1 LVSAPE
7 LIHVEPS
14 LEPATL
20 EVLWQQDVG
29 ATVVVRGHDGSLSAG
44 GLDIGIPAVSDLAE
58 LGHGA
63 TARRVGLSELIGL
76 ASEPPAEIE
85 LGGTARATFAII
97 QLASR
102 SVTEGLLHP
111 QLQHGGRT
119 WLAYWGATIDD
130 SVQQALDAVAAALP
144 AICADAFDGDAEA
157 LVHDLYACAV
167 DQIARDRLGTAGIR
181 LGNRSMRTRPSAPE
195 VFLEGLTSSDPE
207 LPLHAGLGALERRL
221 TDWVDR
227 GLERRSSAPWLLSLR
242 LDERTEPSDDGS
254 TPLVLE
260 LWLQAADDPTLSLPT
275 SLLYD
280 GGDAVFGF
288 LRSADPRIAVHRQL
302 GLIEPVLQAG
312 SLAFDPVTPT
322 AIELSDDD
330 VRFVLRT
337 AIPRLEEI
345 GVPVLLPRNWVT
357 SASKLRV
364 NLVATSVANR
374 SSGLLG
380 TEALA
385 RFDWK
390 LAIGDT
396 TLTEEELIEL
406 AAAKEPLIRI
416 QGRWHALRRSEVERA
431 LKFLD
436 RRGEGSVVDLVRAV
450 SGIEVE
456 DAGLELGEVTLD
468 DGLGAILSGGDERH
482 FEPLATPSAMTLPL
496 FPFQAR
502 GHGWLRL
509 LGDLGIGA
517 ILADDMG
524 LGKTVQAI
532 AMLSSER
539 EQFGAEAFGPT
550 LVVCPMSVTRQWAR
564 EIERFAPTLR
574 VHLHHGGERLT
585 GDELLQVSRESDV
598 MITSYDIATRDID
611 ALAKIAW
618 DRLILDEAQD
628 VKNPATKRAR
638 ALRRINARRML
649 AMTGTP
655 IENRLDELW
664 AIMDIVNP
672 GLLGS
677 RERFQRTL
685 ARPIEAHGDSRALE
699 RLRAMV
705 QPFIL
710 RRPKDS
716 PEVELEL
723 PEITVTKEYCSLTV
737 EQASLYQATVDRWM
751 PRIEEHERS
760 FGRRGAVLAML
771 SQLKQVCNHPEMLL
785 ATGRPLQG
793 RSGKLERL
801 VELLEAMPADDKAL
815 VFTQYPGFDRLVPHL
830 HERLGREIG
839 FFHGGL
845 PARARDELVESFSRP
860 GGPSVL
866 VISIR
871 AGGRGLNLPA
881 ANHVFH
887 FDRWWNPA
895 VEQQATDRAYRF
907 GQHKDVFVHSLI
919 CTATLEE
926 RIDELLDSK
935 RELAEKVVAGR
946 ADDWLGELDL
956 DAIRAA
962 VALSP
967 SAVEEAA

>member
-1 LVSAPE
+1 MSVAE
-7 LIHVEPS
+7 S
-14 LEPATL
+14 LTLDAVPARATL
-20 EVLWQQDVG
+20 EVLWQQDVS
-29 ATVVVRGHDGSLSAG
+29 ATVLTRDGNGALSAG
-44 GLDIGIPAVSDLAE
+44 DLSVGIPAVSDLAE

-63 TARRVGLSELIGL
+63 SARRVGLEEL
-76 ASEPPAEIE
+76 
-85 LGGTARATFAII
+85 I
-97 QLASR
+97 QLASSPPAGLELGGSARTTFALIELAAR
-102 SVTEGLLHP
+102 SVAEGLLHP

-119 WLAYWGATIDD
+119 WLAYWGATIDE
-130 SVQQALDAVAAALP
+130 SVQAALDAIAAALP
-144 AICADAFDGDAEA
+144 AVCADAFDGDPAA
-157 LVHDLYACAV
+157 LAHDLYACAV
-167 DQIARDRLGTAGIR
+167 DQIARDRLAAAGVR
-181 LGNRSMRTRPSAPE
+181 LGNRLMRTRPSAPE
-195 VFLEGLTSSDPE
+195 VFLDGLTSADPE

-221 TDWVDR
+221 TDWVDQ
-227 GLERRSSAPWLLSLR
+227 GLERRSSAPWLLSLH
-242 LDERTEPSDDGS
+242 LDEQEVDDTHAS
-254 TPLVLE
+254 SALILE
-260 LWLQAADDPTLSLPT
+260 LWLQAADDPTLALPV
-275 SLLYD
+275 SLLQD
-280 GGDAVFGF
+280 GGEAIFGF
-288 LRSADPRIAVHRQL
+288 LRAADPRIALQRQL
-302 GLIEPVLQAG
+302 GLIEPVLAAG
-312 SLAFDPVTPT
+312 GIAFDPVTPT
-322 AIELSDDD
+322 SIELSDDD

-345 GVPVLLPRNWVT
+345 GVPILLPRNWVT
-357 SASKLRV
+357 SQSKLRV
-364 NLVATSVANR
+364 NLTATSVPNR

-385 RFDWK
+385 QFDWK

-396 TLTEEELIEL
+396 TLTEEELVEL
-406 AAAKEPLIRI
+406 AAAKEPLIRV
-416 QGRWHALRRSEVERA
+416 QGRWHALKRSEVERA
-431 LKFLD
+431 LTFLD
-436 RRGEGSVVDLVRAV
+436 RRREGSVVDLVRAV
-450 SGIEVE
+450 SGIDVE
-456 DAGLELGEVTLD
+456 DAGLELGEVTID
-468 DGLGAILSGGDERH
+468 DRLGALLSGDDERT
-482 FEPLATPSAMTLPL
+482 FEALDTPSSMTLPL

-532 AMLSSER
+532 AMLASER
-539 EQFGAEAFGPT
+539 EQFGNDAFGPT

-574 VHLHHGGERLT
+574 VHLHHGGERLS
-585 GDELLQVSRESDV
+585 GDELARVALASDV
-598 MITSYDIATRDID
+598 VITSYDIATRDVD
-611 ALAKIAW
+611 ALAGVAW

-638 ALRRINARRML
+638 AIRRLNARRTL

-677 RERFQRTL
+677 RERFQRTF
-685 ARPIEAHGDSRALE
+685 ARPIEARRDARALE

-710 RRPKDS
+710 RRSKDS

-723 PEITVTKEYCSLTV
+723 PEITVTKEYCRLTL
-737 EQASLYQATVDRWM
+737 EQASLYRATVDRWM

-771 SQLKQVCNHPEMLL
+771 SQLKQVCNHPEMVL
-785 ATGRPLQG
+785 ATGRPLAG

-830 HERLGREIG
+830 GRRLGREIG

-845 PARARDELVESFSRP
+845 QARQRDELVAAFSDP
-860 GGPSVL
+860 AGPSVL

-935 RELAEKVVAGR
+935 RDLAEQVVAGR

-967 SAVEEAA
+967 AAIEEAA

>member
-1 LVSAPE
+1 MSAPE

-14 LEPATL
+14 VEPATL
-20 EVLWQQDVG
+20 EILWQQDVG

-44 GLDIGIPAVSDLAE
+44 GLDVGIPAVSDLAE
-58 LGHGA
+58 LGHGT
-63 TARRVGLSELIGL
+63 TARRVGLSELIEL
-76 ASEPPAEIE
+76 ASDPPARIE
-85 LGGTARATFAII
+85 LGGTARATFAVI

-119 WLAYWGATIDD
+119 WLAYWGATIDE
-130 SVQQALDAVAAALP
+130 SVQQTLDDVAAALP
-144 AICADAFDGDAEA
+144 AVCAEAFDGDADA

-167 DQIARDRLGTAGIR
+167 DQIARDRLGAAGIR
-181 LGNRSMRTRPSAPE
+181 LGNRLMRTRPSAPE
-195 VFLEGLTSSDPE
+195 VFLEGLTSDDPE

-242 LDERTEPSDDGS
+242 LDEQTAAADDGS
-254 TPLVLE
+254 APLVLE

-302 GLIEPVLQAG
+302 GLIEPVLAAG
-312 SLAFDPVTPT
+312 GLAFDTVAPT

-364 NLVATSVANR
+364 NLTATSVANR

-380 TEALA
+380 TDALA
-385 RFDWK
+385 QFDWK

-396 TLTEEELIEL
+396 TLTEEELVEL

-436 RRGEGSVVDLVRAV
+436 RRREGSVVDLVRAV

-468 DGLGAILSGGDERH
+468 DGLGALLAGGDERS
-482 FEPLATPSAMTLPL
+482 FEPLATPSTMTLPL

-532 AMLSSER
+532 AMLTSER
-539 EQFGAEAFGPT
+539 EQFGDEAFGPT

-585 GDELLQVSRESDV
+585 GDELLQVARASDV
-598 MITSYDIATRDID
+598 VITSYDIATRDID
-611 ALAKIAW
+611 VLATVAW

-655 IENRLDELW
+655 DREPSRRAVGDHGHRQPGPARL
-664 AIMDIVNP
+664 P
-672 GLLGS
+672 
-677 RERFQRTL
+677 
-685 ARPIEAHGDSRALE
+685 RALPAHV
-699 RLRAMV
+699 RTADRGARRQPCARAPAGDGATV
-705 QPFIL
+705 HPAPAEGQPRGRARAPRDHRHEGVL
-710 RRPKDS
+710 PAHARAGEPLPGHRRPLD
-716 PEVELEL
+716 
-723 PEITVTKEYCSLTV
+723 
-737 EQASLYQATVDRWM
+737 AAD
-751 PRIEEHERS
+751 
-760 FGRRGAVLAML
+760 RGART
-771 SQLKQVCNHPEMLL
+771 QLRSPWRGARHAQPAE
-785 ATGRPLQG
+785 AGLQ
-793 RSGKLERL
+793 
-801 VELLEAMPADDKAL
+801 
-815 VFTQYPGFDRLVPHL
+815 
-830 HERLGREIG
+830 
-839 FFHGGL
+839 
-845 PARARDELVESFSRP
+845 
-860 GGPSVL
+860 
-866 VISIR
+866 
-871 AGGRGLNLPA
+871 
-881 ANHVFH
+881 
-887 FDRWWNPA
+887 
-895 VEQQATDRAYRF
+895 
-907 GQHKDVFVHSLI
+907 
-919 CTATLEE
+919 
-926 RIDELLDSK
+926 
-935 RELAEKVVAGR
+935 
-946 ADDWLGELDL
+946 
-956 DAIRAA
+956 
-962 VALSP
+962 SP
-967 SAVEEAA
+967 

>member
-1 LVSAPE
+1 MPAAAPTPPD
-7 LIHVEPS
+7 LAS
-14 LEPATL
+14 DRATL
-20 EVLWQQDVG
+20 EILWQQDLS
-29 ATVVVRGHDGSLSAG
+29 ATVLAREPDGSLSAG
-44 GLDIGIPAVSDLAE
+44 GLHIGIPEVSDPAR
-58 LGHGA
+58 LGHG
-63 TARRVGLSELIGL
+63 TTGRRVGLTGLIRL
-76 ASEPPAEIE
+76 AGDPPPDLA
-85 LGGTARATFAII
+85 LGGSARATFAVIE
-97 QLASR
+97 LARR

-111 QLQHGGRT
+111 QLQQSGRT
-119 WLAYWGATIDD
+119 WLAYWGATIDE
-130 SVQQALDAVAAALP
+130 SVQECLDAITASLP
-144 AICADAFDGDAEA
+144 PVCADGFDGDGNA
-157 LVHDLYACAV
+157 LVHDLFACAV
-167 DQIARDRLGTAGIR
+167 DQIARDSLGAAGIR
-181 LGNRSMRTRPSAPE
+181 LGNRLLRNRPSAPE
-195 VFLEGLTSSDPE
+195 LFLDGLTSAEPE
-207 LPLHAGLGALERRL
+207 LPSHAGLGALERRISE
-221 TDWVDR
+221 WVDR
-227 GLERRSSAPWLLSLR
+227 GLERRSAAPWLLSLR
-242 LDERTEPSDDGS
+242 LDEDPEGS
-254 TPLVLE
+254 SGGSGIVLE
-260 LWLQAADDPTLSLPT
+260 LWLQAADDPSLALPT
-275 SLLYD
+275 SLLHGD
-280 GGDAVFGF
+280 GDAVFSF
-288 LRSADPRIAVHRQL
+288 LRSADPRLAVHRQL
-302 GLIEPVLQAG
+302 GLIEPVLAEG
-312 SLAFDPVTPT
+312 GLAFDPLRPSR
-322 AIELSDDD
+322 IELGDDD

-337 AIPRLEEI
+337 AIPRLEGL
-345 GVPVLLPRNWVT
+345 GVPVLLPRNWVSST
-357 SASKLRV
+357 SRLRV
-364 NLVATSVANR
+364 NLTATSNVR
-374 SSGLLG
+374 RQSSGLF
-380 TEALA
+380 TTDALA

-390 LAIGDT
+390 LAIGDV
-396 TLTEEELIEL
+396 TLTEEELAEL
-406 AAAKEPLIRI
+406 AAAKEPLIRVR
-416 QGRWHALRRSEVERA
+416 GRWHALRRSEVEKA
-431 LKFLD
+431 LLFLE
-436 RRGEGSVVDLVRAV
+436 RRREGSVVDLVRAV
-450 SGIEVE
+450 SGVE
-456 DAGLELGEVTLD
+456 LADAGLEPGEVELD
-468 DGLGAILSGGDERH
+468 EALASLLTGGDDRRYK
-482 FEPLATPSAMTLPL
+482 PLGTPTRMLQPL
-496 FPFQAR
+496 FPFQER

-532 AMLSSER
+532 AMLASER

-564 EIERFAPTLR
+564 EVERFAPSLR
-574 VHLHHGGERLT
+574 VHVHHGGERLT
-585 GDELLQVSRESDV
+585 GDELAAVAKASDIV
-598 MITSYDIATRDID
+598 ITSYDIATRDVD
-611 ALAKIAW
+611 SLAAVSW
-618 DRLILDEAQD
+618 DRLLLDEAQD

-638 ALRRINARRML
+638 ALRRLDARRVL

-677 RERFQRTL
+677 RERFQRTF
-685 ARPIEAHGDSRALE
+685 ARPIEAHGDSGALE

-723 PEITVTKEYCSLTV
+723 PEITVTKEYCRLTL
-737 EQASLYQATVDRWM
+737 EQASLYRATVDRWM

-785 ATGRPLQG
+785 ATGRPLGG

-801 VELLEAMPADDKAL
+801 VELLEAMPPDDKAL

-845 PARARDELVESFSRP
+845 AARARDELVASFSRAD
-860 GGPSVL
+860 GPSVL

-907 GQHKDVFVHSLI
+907 GQHKDVFVHSMI

-962 VALSP
+962 VALSDE
-967 SAVEEAA
+967 AVEAA

>member
-1 LVSAPE
+1 MSAPE
-7 LIHVEPS
+7 PIEFDLAPERTTFEI
-14 LEPATL
+14 
-20 EVLWQQDVG
+20 LWQQDVS
-29 ATVVVRGHDGSLSAG
+29 ATVLARSPDGSLSAD
-44 GLDIGIPAVSDLAE
+44 GLQIGIPAVSDLAE
-58 LGHGA
+58 LGHGTA
-63 TARRVGLSELIGL
+63 ARRVGLVELIRL
-76 ASEPPAEIE
+76 AAEPPPDLEP
-85 LGGTARATFAII
+85 GGSARATFAILE
-97 QLASR
+97 LAAR

-111 QLQHGGRT
+111 QLQHGGRR
-119 WLAYWGATIDD
+119 WLAYWGATIDE
-130 SVQQALDAVAAALP
+130 SVQEALDAIAIALP
-144 AICADAFDGDAEA
+144 AVCADAFDGDRDA

-167 DQIARDRLGTAGIR
+167 DQIARARLGKAGVR
-181 LGNRSMRTRPSAPE
+181 LGNRLARSRPSAPE
-195 VFLEGLTSSDPE
+195 LFLDGLTSAEPD
-207 LPLHAGLGALERRL
+207 LPPHAGLGALERRL
-221 TDWVDR
+221 TDWVDH
-227 GLERRSSAPWLLSLR
+227 GLERRSTAPWLLSLH
-242 LDERTEPSDDGS
+242 LDEHTDPEPGGS
-254 TPLVLE
+254 STVVLE
-260 LWLQAADDPTLSLPT
+260 LWLQAADDPTLALPT
-275 SLLYD
+275 SLLHD

-302 GLIEPVLQAG
+302 GLIEPVLAEG
-312 SLAFDPVTPT
+312 GLAFDLAEPT
-322 AIELSDDD
+322 TIELDDD
-330 VRFVLRT
+330 GVRFVLRE
-337 AIPRLEEI
+337 AIPRLEEL
-345 GVPVLLPRNWVT
+345 GVPVLLPRNWV
-357 SASKLRV
+357 SSSSRLRV
-364 NLVATSVANR
+364 NLTATSTAGR
-374 SSGLLG
+374 SSGLLN
-380 TEALA
+380 TDALA

-396 TLTEEELIEL
+396 TLTEEELADL
-406 AAAKEPLIRI
+406 AAAKEPLIRVR
-416 QGRWHALRRSEVERA
+416 GRWHALRRSEVERA
-431 LKFLD
+431 LLFLE
-436 RRGEGSVVDLVRAV
+436 RRREGSVVDLVRAI
-450 SGIEVE
+450 SGVELE
-456 DAGLELGEVTLD
+456 DAGLEMGDVTLD
-468 DGLGAILSGGDERH
+468 DTLGELLAGGDDRRYH
-482 FEPLATPSAMTLPL
+482 ALGTPGTMAHPL
-496 FPFQAR
+496 FPFQER

-532 AMLSSER
+532 AMLTSER

-550 LVVCPMSVTRQWAR
+550 LVVCPMSVARQWAR
-564 EIERFAPTLR
+564 EIERFAPLLR
-574 VHLHHGGERLT
+574 VHVHHGGERLS
-585 GDELLQVSRESDV
+585 GEELASVARSSDV
-598 MITSYDIATRDID
+598 VITSYDIATRDVD
-611 ALAKIAW
+611 ALAAVAW
-618 DRLILDEAQD
+618 DRLVLDEAQD

-638 ALRRINARRML
+638 ALRRLQARRTV

-677 RERFQRTL
+677 RERFQRTF
-685 ARPIEAHGDSRALE
+685 ARPIEAHGDTRALE

-710 RRPKDS
+710 RRTKDG

-723 PEITVTKEYCSLTV
+723 PKITVTKDYCRLTL
-737 EQASLYQATVDRWM
+737 EQASLYRATVDSWM
-751 PRIEEHERS
+751 PRIEEHKKS

-785 ATGRPLQG
+785 ATGRPLDG

-801 VELLEAMPADDKAL
+801 VELLEVMPRDDKAL
-815 VFTQYPGFDRLVPHL
+815 IFTQYPGFDRLVPHL
-830 HERLGREIG
+830 HERLGRDIG

-845 PARARDELVESFSRP
+845 PARQRDELVASFATP
-860 GGPSVL
+860 DGPSVL

-907 GQHKDVFVHSLI
+907 GQRKDVFVHSLI

-926 RIDELLDSK
+926 RIDALLDSK
-935 RELAEKVVAGR
+935 RELAEKVIAGG

-962 VALSP
+962 VSLSAT
-967 SAVEEAA
+967 AVEEAA

>member
-1 LVSAPE
+1 MSAPE

-14 LEPATL
+14 LEPTTL
-20 EVLWQQDVG
+20 EILWQQDVG
-29 ATVVVRGHDGSLSAG
+29 ATVVVRGRDGSLSAG
-44 GLDIGIPAVSDLAE
+44 GLVVGIPAVSDLAE
-58 LGHGA
+58 LGQGA
-63 TARRVGLSELIGL
+63 TARRVGLSELIQL
-76 ASEPPAEIE
+76 ASEPPPEIE
-85 LGGTARATFAII
+85 LGGTARATFAVI

-111 QLQHGGRT
+111 QLQRGGRT
-119 WLAYWGATIDD
+119 WLAYWGATIDE

-144 AICADAFDGDAEA
+144 AICADAFDGDADA

-167 DQIARDRLGTAGIR
+167 DQIARDRLGAAGIR
-181 LGNRSMRTRPSAPE
+181 LGNRLMRSRPSAPE
-195 VFLEGLTSSDPE
+195 VLLDGLTSDDPE

-242 LDERTEPSDDGS
+242 LDERTEPSEDGS
-254 TPLVLE
+254 APLVLE

-302 GLIEPVLQAG
+302 GLIEPVLAAG
-312 SLAFDPVTPT
+312 GLAFDSVTPT

-345 GVPVLLPRNWVT
+345 GVPVLLPRTGSRPRASYGSTWPQRAWPT
-357 SASKLRV
+357 ARADFSA
-364 NLVATSVANR
+364 
-374 SSGLLG
+374 

-396 TLTEEELIEL
+396 TLTEEELVEL

-436 RRGEGSVVDLVRAV
+436 RRREGSVVDLVRAV

-468 DGLGAILSGGDERH
+468 DGLGALLAGGDERS
-482 FEPLATPSAMTLPL
+482 FEPLATPSTMTLPL

-532 AMLSSER
+532 AMLTSER
-539 EQFGAEAFGPT
+539 EQFGDEAFGPT

-585 GDELLQVSRESDV
+585 GDELLQVARASDV
-598 MITSYDIATRDID
+598 VITSYDIATRDID
-611 ALAKIAW
+611 VLATVAW

-638 ALRRINARRML
+638 ALRRIDARRML

-677 RERFQRTL
+677 RERFQRTF
-685 ARPIEAHGDSRALE
+685 ARPIEAHSDSRALE

-723 PEITVTKEYCSLTV
+723 PEITVTKEYCRLTL
-737 EQASLYQATVDRWM
+737 EQASLYRATVDRWM

-771 SQLKQVCNHPEMLL
+771 SQLKQVCNHPEMVL
-785 ATGRPLQG
+785 ADRPAARGPLREARAAGRAARGNARRRQG
-793 RSGKLERL
+793 PRL
-801 VELLEAMPADDKAL
+801 HAVPGVRPARA
-815 VFTQYPGFDRLVPHL
+815 PPARA
-830 HERLGREIG
+830 
-839 FFHGGL
+839 
-845 PARARDELVESFSRP
+845 ARARDRVLPRWAAGPGTRRARRVVLPPRRPLGARDLDPRGRPWAQPPGGEPRVPLRSLVEPRSRA
-860 GGPSVL
+860 
-866 VISIR
+866 
-871 AGGRGLNLPA
+871 AGDRPRVSLRPAQGRLRFEPHLHRDARG
-881 ANHVFH
+881 
-887 FDRWWNPA
+887 
-895 VEQQATDRAYRF
+895 AYR
-907 GQHKDVFVHSLI
+907 
-919 CTATLEE
+919 
-926 RIDELLDSK
+926 
-935 RELAEKVVAGR
+935 
-946 ADDWLGELDL
+946 
-956 DAIRAA
+956 RAA
-962 VALSP
+962 RL
-967 SAVEEAA
+967 EA

>member
-1 LVSAPE
+1 MSAPE
-7 LIHVEPS
+7 LIHPEPS
-14 LEPATL
+14 LERATL
-20 EVLWQQDVG
+20 EILWQQDVG
-29 ATVVVRGHDGSLSAG
+29 ATVLVRSHDGSLSAG
-44 GLDIGIPAVSDLAE
+44 GLDVGIPAVSDLAE
-58 LGHGA
+58 LGQGT
-63 TARRVGLSELIGL
+63 TARRVGLTELIGL
-76 ASEPPAEIE
+76 AGEPPADVE
-85 LGGTARATFAII
+85 LGGTARATFAVLE
-97 QLASR
+97 LASR

-119 WLAYWGATIDD
+119 WLAYWGATIDE
-130 SVQQALDAVAAALP
+130 SVQQILDAIAAALP
-144 AICADAFDGDAEA
+144 AVCSDPFDGDSDA

-167 DQIARDRLGTAGIR
+167 DQIARDRLGVAGVH

-195 VFLEGLTSSDPE
+195 VFLDGLTSSDPE

-242 LDERTEPSDDGS
+242 LDERVDPADNGS
-254 TPLVLE
+254 TPLILE

-275 SLLYD
+275 SLLHD

-302 GLIEPVLQAG
+302 GLIEPVLAAG
-312 SLAFDPVTPT
+312 GLAFDPIAPSS
-322 AIELSDDD
+322 IELNDDD

-364 NLVATSVANR
+364 NLTATSVANR

-380 TEALA
+380 TDSLA

-396 TLTEEELIEL
+396 TLTEKELVEL

-436 RRGEGSVVDLVRAV
+436 RRREGSVVDLVRAV

-468 DGLGAILSGGDERH
+468 DGLDALLAGGDDRS
-482 FEPLATPSAMTLPL
+482 FEPLGTPSAMTLPL

-532 AMLSSER
+532 AMLASER
-539 EQFGAEAFGPT
+539 EQFGVASFGPT

-564 EIERFAPTLR
+564 EIERFAPSLR

-585 GDELLQVSRESDV
+585 GDELLDVARASDV
-598 MITSYDIATRDID
+598 VITSYDIATRDID
-611 ALAKIAW
+611 SLATIAW
-618 DRLILDEAQD
+618 DRIILDEAQD

-638 ALRRINARRML
+638 ALRRLNARRML

-677 RERFQRTL
+677 RERFQRTF
-685 ARPIEAHGDSRALE
+685 ARPIETHSDSHALE

-723 PEITVTKEYCSLTV
+723 PEITVTKEYCRLTL
-737 EQASLYQATVDRWM
+737 EQASLYRATVDRWM
-751 PRIEEHERS
+751 PRIEEHARS

-785 ATGRPLQG
+785 ATGRPLEG

-801 VELLEAMPADDKAL
+801 IELLEAMPADDKAL

-845 PARARDELVESFSRP
+845 PARARDELVASFSEP

-946 ADDWLGELDL
+946 ADDWLGELNL

-967 SAVEEAA
+967 SAIEEAA

>member
-1 LVSAPE
+1 MSVAE
-7 LIHVEPS
+7 S
-14 LEPATL
+14 LTLDAVPARATL
-20 EVLWQQDVG
+20 EVLWQQDVS
-29 ATVVVRGHDGSLSAG
+29 ATVLARGSDGSLSAG
-44 GLDIGIPAVSDLAE
+44 DLTVGIPAVSDLAE

-63 TARRVGLSELIGL
+63 SARRVGLEELIAL
-76 ASEPPAEIE
+76 AASPPDELE
-85 LGGTARATFAII
+85 LGGSARATFALIE
-97 QLASR
+97 LAAR
-102 SVTEGLLHP
+102 SVGEGLLHP

-119 WLAYWGATIDD
+119 WLAYWGATIDE
-130 SVQQALDAVAAALP
+130 SVQAALDAIATALP
-144 AICADAFDGDAEA
+144 AVCADAFDGDAAA

-167 DQIARDRLGTAGIR
+167 DQIARDRLAAAGVR
-181 LGNRSMRTRPSAPE
+181 LGNRLMRTRPSAPE
-195 VFLEGLTSSDPE
+195 VFLDGLTSTDPE
-207 LPLHAGLGALERRL
+207 LPPHAGLGALERRL
-221 TDWVDR
+221 TDWVDE
-227 GLERRSSAPWLLSLR
+227 GLERRSTAPWLLSLH
-242 LDERTEPSDDGS
+242 LDEQEDSGGDGAS
-254 TPLVLE
+254 ALVLE
-260 LWLQAADDPTLSLPT
+260 LWLQAADDPTLALPV
-275 SLLYD
+275 SLLDD
-280 GGDAVFGF
+280 GGDAIFGF
-288 LRSADPRIAVHRQL
+288 LRSADPRIALQRQL
-302 GLIEPVLQAG
+302 GLIEPVLAAG
-312 SLAFDPVTPT
+312 GIAFDAAAPTPI
-322 AIELSDDD
+322 ALSDDE

-345 GVPVLLPRNWVT
+345 GVPILLPRNWVT
-357 SASKLRV
+357 SQSKLRV
-364 NLVATSVANR
+364 NLTATSVANL

-380 TEALA
+380 TDALA
-385 RFDWK
+385 QFDWK

-396 TLTEEELIEL
+396 TLTEEELVEL
-406 AAAKEPLIRI
+406 AAAKEPLIRV

-431 LKFLD
+431 LAFLD
-436 RRGEGSVVDLVRAV
+436 RRREGSVVDLVRAV
-450 SGIEVE
+450 SGIDVE
-456 DAGLELGEVTLD
+456 DAGLELGEVTVD
-468 DGLGAILSGGDERH
+468 DRLGALLAGDDERA
-482 FEPLATPSAMTLPL
+482 FEPLDTPAAMTLPL

-532 AMLSSER
+532 AMLTSER
-539 EQFGAEAFGPT
+539 AQFGDDVFGPT

-574 VHLHHGGERLT
+574 VHLHHGGERLS
-585 GDELLQVSRESDV
+585 GDDLARVALASDV
-598 MITSYDIATRDID
+598 VITSYDIATRDVD
-611 ALAKIAW
+611 ALAGVAW

-638 ALRRINARRML
+638 AIRRLNARRKL

-677 RERFQRTL
+677 RERFQRTF
-685 ARPIEAHGDSRALE
+685 ARPIEARRDARALE

-723 PEITVTKEYCSLTV
+723 PEITVTKEYCRLTL
-737 EQASLYQATVDRWM
+737 EQASLYRATVDRWM

-771 SQLKQVCNHPEMLL
+771 SQLKQVCNHPEMVL
-785 ATGRPLQG
+785 ATGRPLAG

-801 VELLEAMPADDKAL
+801 VELLEAMPTDDKAL

-830 HERLGREIG
+830 ARRLGRDVG

-845 PARARDELVESFSRP
+845 QARQRDELVASFSDP
-860 GGPSVL
+860 AGPSIL

-935 RELAEKVVAGR
+935 RELAEQVVAGR

-967 SAVEEAA
+967 AAIEEAA

>member
-1 LVSAPE
+1 M
-7 LIHVEPS
+7 
-14 LEPATL
+14 
-20 EVLWQQDVG
+20 Q
-29 ATVVVRGHDGSLSAG
+29 
-44 GLDIGIPAVSDLAE
+44 
-58 LGHGA
+58 
-63 TARRVGLSELIGL
+63 
-76 ASEPPAEIE
+76 
-85 LGGTARATFAII
+85 
-97 QLASR
+97 
-102 SVTEGLLHP
+102 
-111 QLQHGGRT
+111 
-119 WLAYWGATIDD
+119 
-130 SVQQALDAVAAALP
+130 
-144 AICADAFDGDAEA
+144 
-157 LVHDLYACAV
+157 
-167 DQIARDRLGTAGIR
+167 
-181 LGNRSMRTRPSAPE
+181 
-195 VFLEGLTSSDPE
+195 
-207 LPLHAGLGALERRL
+207 
-221 TDWVDR
+221 
-227 GLERRSSAPWLLSLR
+227 
-242 LDERTEPSDDGS
+242 
-254 TPLVLE
+254 
-260 LWLQAADDPTLSLPT
+260 
-275 SLLYD
+275 
-280 GGDAVFGF
+280 
-288 LRSADPRIAVHRQL
+288 RQL
-302 GLIEPVLQAG
+302 GLIEPRASG
-312 SLAFDPVTPT
+312 GGIAFDAAAPTP
-322 AIELSDDD
+322 IELSDDD

-345 GVPVLLPRNWVT
+345 GVPVLLPRNWIT
-357 SASKLRV
+357 SQSKLRV
-364 NLVATSVANR
+364 NLTATSVANR
-374 SSGLLG
+374 PSGLLG
-380 TEALA
+380 TDTLA

-406 AAAKEPLIRI
+406 AAAKEPLIRV

-431 LKFLD
+431 LSFLE
-436 RRGEGSVVDLVRAV
+436 RRREGSVVDLVRAV
-450 SGIEVE
+450 SGIDVE
-456 DAGLELGEVTLD
+456 DAGLELGEVAVD
-468 DGLGAILSGGDERH
+468 DRLGALLAGDDERT
-482 FEPLATPSAMTLPL
+482 FEPLDTPAAMTLPL

-509 LGDLGIGA
+509 LADLGIGA

-532 AMLSSER
+532 AMLTSER
-539 EQFGAEAFGPT
+539 AEFGDDAFGPT

-564 EIERFAPTLR
+564 EIERFVPTLR
-574 VHLHHGGERLT
+574 VHLHHGGERLS
-585 GDELLQVSRESDV
+585 GDDLARVALASDV
-598 MITSYDIATRDID
+598 VITSYDIATRDVD
-611 ALAKIAW
+611 VLAGVAW

-638 ALRRINARRML
+638 AIRRLDARRKL

-677 RERFQRTL
+677 RERFQRTF
-685 ARPIEAHGDSRALE
+685 ARPIEARRDARALE

-723 PEITVTKEYCSLTV
+723 PSITVTKEYCRLTL
-737 EQASLYQATVDRWM
+737 EQASLYRATVDRWM

-771 SQLKQVCNHPEMLL
+771 SQLKQVCNHPEMVLS
-785 ATGRPLQG
+785 TGRPLAG

-830 HERLGREIG
+830 AQRLDRRVG

-845 PARARDELVESFSRP
+845 QARQRDELVASFSDP
-860 GGPSVL
+860 AGPSVL

-935 RELAEKVVAGR
+935 RELAEQVVAGR

-967 SAVEEAA
+967 AAIEEAA

>member
-1 LVSAPE
+1 VFEPETIEFGLAPGRTTFE
-7 LIHVEPS
+7 I
-14 LEPATL
+14 
-20 EVLWQQDVG
+20 LWQQDVS
-29 ATVVVRGHDGSLSAG
+29 ATVLARSPDGFLAAD
-44 GLDIGIPAVSDLAE
+44 GLQIGIPAVSDLAE
-58 LGHGA
+58 LGHGTA
-63 TARRVGLSELIGL
+63 ARRVGLVELIRL
-76 ASEPPAEIE
+76 ATEPPPDLEP
-85 LGGTARATFAII
+85 GGSARATFAILE
-97 QLASR
+97 LAAR

-111 QLQHGGRT
+111 QLQHGGRR
-119 WLAYWGATIDD
+119 WLAYWGATIDE
-130 SVQQALDAVAAALP
+130 SVQEALDAIAIALP
-144 AICADAFDGDAEA
+144 AVCADAFDGDRDA

-167 DQIARDRLGTAGIR
+167 DQIARARLGKAGVR
-181 LGNRSMRTRPSAPE
+181 LGNRLARSRPSAPE
-195 VFLEGLTSSDPE
+195 LFLDGLTSAEPD
-207 LPLHAGLGALERRL
+207 LPPHAGLGALERRL
-221 TDWVDR
+221 TDWVDH
-227 GLERRSSAPWLLSLR
+227 GLERRSTAPWLLSLH
-242 LDERTEPSDDGS
+242 LDEHTDPEPGGS
-254 TPLVLE
+254 STVVLE
-260 LWLQAADDPTLSLPT
+260 LWLQAADDPTLALPT
-275 SLLYD
+275 SLLHD

-302 GLIEPVLQAG
+302 GLIEPVLAEG
-312 SLAFDPVTPT
+312 GLAFDPAEPT
-322 AIELSDDD
+322 TIELDDD
-330 VRFVLRT
+330 GVRFVLRE
-337 AIPRLEEI
+337 AIPRLEEL
-345 GVPVLLPRNWVT
+345 GVPVLLPRNWV
-357 SASKLRV
+357 SSSSRLRV
-364 NLVATSVANR
+364 NLTATSTAGR
-374 SSGLLG
+374 SSGLLN
-380 TEALA
+380 TDALA

-396 TLTEEELIEL
+396 TLTEEELADL
-406 AAAKEPLIRI
+406 AAAKEPLIRVR
-416 QGRWHALRRSEVERA
+416 GRWHALRRSEVERA
-431 LKFLD
+431 LLFLE
-436 RRGEGSVVDLVRAV
+436 RRREGSVVDLVRAI
-450 SGIEVE
+450 SGVELE
-456 DAGLELGEVTLD
+456 DAGLEMGDVTLD
-468 DGLGAILSGGDERH
+468 DTLGELLAGGDDRRYH
-482 FEPLATPSAMTLPL
+482 PLGTPGTMAHPL
-496 FPFQAR
+496 FPFQER

-532 AMLSSER
+532 AMLTSER

-550 LVVCPMSVTRQWAR
+550 LVVCPMSVARQWAR
-564 EIERFAPTLR
+564 EIERFAPSLR
-574 VHLHHGGERLT
+574 VHVHHGGERLS
-585 GDELLQVSRESDV
+585 GEELASVARSSDV
-598 MITSYDIATRDID
+598 VITSYDIATRDVD
-611 ALAKIAW
+611 ALAAVAW
-618 DRLILDEAQD
+618 DRLVLDEAQD

-638 ALRRINARRML
+638 ALRRLQARRTV

-677 RERFQRTL
+677 RERFQRTF
-685 ARPIEAHGDSRALE
+685 ARPIEAHGDTRALE

-710 RRPKDS
+710 RRTKDG

-723 PEITVTKEYCSLTV
+723 PKITVTKDYCRLTL
-737 EQASLYQATVDRWM
+737 EQASLYRATVDRWM
-751 PRIEEHERS
+751 PRIEEHEKS

-785 ATGRPLQG
+785 ATGRPLDG

-801 VELLEAMPADDKAL
+801 VELLEVMPRDDKAL
-815 VFTQYPGFDRLVPHL
+815 IFTQYPGFDRLVPHL
-830 HERLGREIG
+830 HERLGRDIG

-845 PARARDELVESFSRP
+845 PARQRDELVASFATP
-860 GGPSVL
+860 DGPSVL

-907 GQHKDVFVHSLI
+907 GQRKDVFVHSLI

-926 RIDELLDSK
+926 RIDALLDSK
-935 RELAEKVVAGR
+935 RELAEKVIAGG

-962 VALSP
+962 VSLSAT
-967 SAVEEAA
+967 AVEEAA

>member
-1 LVSAPE
+1 MSAPE
-7 LIHVEPS
+7 PIRS
-14 LEPATL
+14 DPAPARARETL
-20 EVLWQQDVG
+20 EILWQQDVS
-29 ATVVVRGHDGSLSAG
+29 ATVFARGEDGSLSAG
-44 GLDIGIPAVSDLAE
+44 GLHVGIPAVTDLSDLGQGASARRLGLAE
-58 LGHGA
+58 LIH
-63 TARRVGLSELIGL
+63 L
-76 ASEPPAEIE
+76 AAEPPPE
-85 LGGTARATFAII
+85 LEVGGSARATFAVLE
-97 QLASR
+97 LAAR

-119 WLAYWGATIDD
+119 WLAYWGATIDE
-130 SVQQALDAVAAALP
+130 SVQAALDAIAAALP
-144 AICADAFDGDAEA
+144 AVCADAFEGNRDAA
-157 LVHDLYACAV
+157 VHDLYACAV
-167 DQIARDRLGTAGIR
+167 DQIARDRLVAARVRIGD
-181 LGNRSMRTRPSAPE
+181 RSMRSRPSAPE
-195 VFLEGLTSSDPE
+195 LFLEGLTAADPE
-207 LPLHAGLGALERRL
+207 LPPHAGLGALERRI
-221 TDWVDR
+221 TEWVDR
-227 GLERRSSAPWLLSLR
+227 GLERRSTAPWLLSLR
-242 LDERTEPSDDGS
+242 LDELAHVEDGPA
-254 TPLVLE
+254 TVVLE
-260 LWLQAADDPTLSLPT
+260 LWLQAADDPTLALPT

-280 GGDAVFGF
+280 GGEAVFGF

-302 GLIEPVLQAG
+302 GLIEPVLAEG
-312 SLAFDPVTPT
+312 NLSFDETEPT
-322 AIELSDDD
+322 EIALSDDD
-330 VRFVLRT
+330 VRFVLRK
-337 AIPRLEEI
+337 AIPRLEEL
-345 GVPVLLPRNWVT
+345 GVPVLLPRNWIM
-357 SASKLRV
+357 SKSKVRV
-364 NLVATSVANR
+364 NLTATSMPAR
-374 SSGLLG
+374 SSGLL
-380 TEALA
+380 TTHALA
-385 RFDWK
+385 QFDWK

-396 TLTEEELIEL
+396 TLTEEELAEL

-416 QGRWHALRRSEVERA
+416 GGRWHALQRSEVERA
-431 LKFLD
+431 LLFLD
-436 RRGEGSVVDLVRAV
+436 RRREGSVVDLVRAV
-450 SGIEVE
+450 SGIELD
-456 DAGLELGEVTLD
+456 DAGLELGEVSLD
-468 DGLGAILSGGDERH
+468 DTLSAFLAGDDDRRFEALGT
-482 FEPLATPSAMTLPL
+482 PATMTQPL
-496 FPFQAR
+496 FAFQER
-502 GHGWLRL
+502 GHGWLRM

-532 AMLSSER
+532 AMLASER
-539 EQFGAEAFGPT
+539 EQYGTEAFGPT

-564 EIERFAPTLR
+564 EIERFAPSLR

-585 GDELLQVSRESDV
+585 GSELAAVARASDV
-598 MITSYDIATRDID
+598 VITSYDIATRDVD
-611 ALAKIAW
+611 TLSGVRW
-618 DRLILDEAQD
+618 DRLLLDEAQD

-638 ALRRINARRML
+638 ALRRLDARRMV

-677 RERFQRTL
+677 RERFQRTF
-685 ARPIEAHGDSRALE
+685 ARPIEAHSDSHALE

-716 PEVELEL
+716 PEVELDL
-723 PEITVTKEYCSLTV
+723 PQITVTKEYCRLTL
-737 EQASLYQATVDRWM
+737 EQASLYRATVDKWM

-771 SQLKQVCNHPEMLL
+771 SQLKQVCNHPEMVL
-785 ATGRPLQG
+785 ATGRALEG

-801 VELLEAMPADDKAL
+801 IELLEAMPSDDKAL

-845 PARARDELVESFSRP
+845 PARQRDELVSAFSTSD
-860 GGPSVL
+860 GPSVL

-956 DAIRAA
+956 DAIRSA
-962 VALSP
+962 VALSDTH
-967 SAVEEAA
+967 VEEAA

>member
-1 LVSAPE
+1 M
-7 LIHVEPS
+7 
-14 LEPATL
+14 
-20 EVLWQQDVG
+20 Q
-29 ATVVVRGHDGSLSAG
+29 
-44 GLDIGIPAVSDLAE
+44 
-58 LGHGA
+58 
-63 TARRVGLSELIGL
+63 
-76 ASEPPAEIE
+76 
-85 LGGTARATFAII
+85 
-97 QLASR
+97 
-102 SVTEGLLHP
+102 
-111 QLQHGGRT
+111 
-119 WLAYWGATIDD
+119 
-130 SVQQALDAVAAALP
+130 
-144 AICADAFDGDAEA
+144 
-157 LVHDLYACAV
+157 
-167 DQIARDRLGTAGIR
+167 
-181 LGNRSMRTRPSAPE
+181 
-195 VFLEGLTSSDPE
+195 
-207 LPLHAGLGALERRL
+207 
-221 TDWVDR
+221 
-227 GLERRSSAPWLLSLR
+227 
-242 LDERTEPSDDGS
+242 
-254 TPLVLE
+254 
-260 LWLQAADDPTLSLPT
+260 
-275 SLLYD
+275 
-280 GGDAVFGF
+280 
-288 LRSADPRIAVHRQL
+288 RQL
-302 GLIEPVLQAG
+302 GLIEPVLASG
-312 SLAFDPVTPT
+312 GIAFDPVAPTP
-322 AIELSDDD
+322 IELSDDD

-364 NLVATSVANR
+364 NLTATSVANR

-396 TLTEEELIEL
+396 TLTEEELVEL
-406 AAAKEPLIRI
+406 AAAKEPLIRV
-416 QGRWHALRRSEVERA
+416 QGRWHALQRSEVERA
-431 LKFLD
+431 LKFLE
-436 RRGEGSVVDLVRAV
+436 RRREGSVVDLVRAV
-450 SGIEVE
+450 SGIDVE
-456 DAGLELGEVTLD
+456 DAGLELGEVTVD
-468 DGLGAILSGGDERH
+468 DRLGELLAGDDERT
-482 FEPLATPSAMTLPL
+482 FAPLDTPAAMTLPL

-532 AMLSSER
+532 AMLTSER
-539 EQFGAEAFGPT
+539 EQFGVDAFGPT
-550 LVVCPMSVTRQWAR
+550 LVVCPMSVTRQWVR

-585 GDELLQVSRESDV
+585 GDELARVALASDV
-598 MITSYDIATRDID
+598 VITSYDIATRDVD
-611 ALAKIAW
+611 ALAGVAW

-638 ALRRINARRML
+638 AIRRLDARRRL

-685 ARPIEAHGDSRALE
+685 ARPIETRRDARALE

-723 PEITVTKEYCSLTV
+723 PEITVTKEYCRLTL
-737 EQASLYQATVDRWM
+737 EQASLYRATVDRWM

-771 SQLKQVCNHPEMLL
+771 SQLKQVCNHPEMVL
-785 ATGRPLQG
+785 ATGRPLAG

-830 HERLGREIG
+830 ARRLGREIG

-845 PARARDELVESFSRP
+845 QARQRDELVASFSDP
-860 GGPSVL
+860 AGPSVL
-866 VISIR
+866 V
-871 AGGRGLNLPA
+871 
-881 ANHVFH
+881 
-887 FDRWWNPA
+887 
-895 VEQQATDRAYRF
+895 
-907 GQHKDVFVHSLI
+907 
-919 CTATLEE
+919 
-926 RIDELLDSK
+926 
-935 RELAEKVVAGR
+935 
-946 ADDWLGELDL
+946 DL
-956 DAIRAA
+956 DQGRWARAQPPRRQPRLPLRPLVEPGRRATGNRPRLQVRSAQGRLRPQPDLHRDARGADRRAA
-962 VALSP
+962 RF
-967 SAVEEAA
+967 EA

>member
-1 LVSAPE
+1 MSAPAPIQPDAAPE
-7 LIHVEPS
+7 R
-14 LEPATL
+14 ATL
-20 EVLWQQDVG
+20 EILWQQDVS
-29 ATVVVRGHDGSLSAG
+29 ATVLARGLDGSLSAG
-44 GLDIGIPAVSDLAE
+44 GLHVGIPAVSDLPG
-58 LGHGA
+58 LGQGA
-63 TARRVGLSELIGL
+63 SARRVGLAELIGL
-76 ASEPPAEIE
+76 AAEPPRGLEP
-85 LGGTARATFAII
+85 GGSARATFAV
-97 QLASR
+97 LALAAR

-119 WLAYWGATIDD
+119 WLAYWGATIDAP
-130 SVQQALDAVAAALP
+130 VQEALDAIAAALP
-144 AICADAFDGDAEA
+144 AVCADAFDGDRDA

-167 DQIARDRLGTAGIR
+167 DQIARDRLATTGVR
-181 LGNRSMRTRPSAPE
+181 LGRRAMRSRPSAPE
-195 VFLEGLTSSDPE
+195 LFLGGLTSSEPE
-207 LPLHAGLGALERRL
+207 LPPHAGLGALERRL

-242 LDERTEPSDDGS
+242 LDEQAETETAGHSS
-254 TPLVLE
+254 VVLE
-260 LWLQAADDPTLSLPT
+260 LWLQAADDPTLALPT
-275 SLLYD
+275 SLLHD

-288 LRSADPRIAVHRQL
+288 LRSADPRLAVHRQL
-302 GLIEPVLQAG
+302 GLIEPVLAEG
-312 SLAFDPVTPT
+312 GLEFDPAQPT
-322 AIELSDDD
+322 RIELSDDD
-330 VRFVLRT
+330 VRFLLRT

-345 GVPVLLPRNWVT
+345 GVPVLLPRNWV
-357 SASKLRV
+357 SSSSRLRV
-364 NLVATSVANR
+364 NLTATSVAGR

-380 TEALA
+380 TDALA

-396 TLTEEELIEL
+396 TLTEEELKEL
-406 AAAKEPLIRI
+406 AAAKEPLIRV

-431 LKFLD
+431 LLFLD
-436 RRGEGSVVDLVRAV
+436 RRREGSVVDLVRAV
-450 SGIEVE
+450 SGIELE
-456 DAGLELGEVTLD
+456 DAGLELGEVVLD
-468 DGLGAILSGGDERH
+468 DALGSLLAGGDERRYR
-482 FEPLATPSAMTLPL
+482 PLATPDAMTQPL
-496 FPFQAR
+496 FPFQER

-532 AMLSSER
+532 AMLTSER
-539 EQFGAEAFGPT
+539 EQFGADAFGPT

-564 EIERFAPTLR
+564 EVERFAPSLR
-574 VHLHHGGERLT
+574 VHVHHGGERLS
-585 GDELLQVSRESDV
+585 GAELADVARASDIV
-598 MITSYDIATRDID
+598 ITSYDIATRDVD
-611 ALAKIAW
+611 ELAAVRW
-618 DRLILDEAQD
+618 DRLLLDEAQD

-638 ALRRINARRML
+638 ALRRLDARRTL

-677 RERFQRTL
+677 RERFQRSF
-685 ARPIEAHGDSRALE
+685 ARPIEANGDTRALE

-723 PEITVTKEYCSLTV
+723 PSITVTKEYCRLTL
-737 EQASLYQATVDRWM
+737 EQASLYRATVDRWM

-771 SQLKQVCNHPEMLL
+771 SQLKQVCNHPEMVL
-785 ATGRPLQG
+785 ATGRALGG

-801 VELLEAMPADDKAL
+801 VELLEAMPDDDKAL

-830 HERLGREIG
+830 HDRLGREIG

-845 PARARDELVESFSRP
+845 PARQRDELVASFSRDD
-860 GGPSVL
+860 GPSVL

-962 VALSP
+962 VALSDT
-967 SAVEEAA
+967 SVEEAA

>member
-1 LVSAPE
+1 MSAPE
-7 LIHVEPS
+7 PIAHHPIPER
-14 LEPATL
+14 ATL
-20 EVLWQQDVG
+20 EVLWQQDVS
-29 ATVVVRGHDGSLSAG
+29 ATVLARGRDGSLSAG
-44 GLDIGIPAVSDLAE
+44 GLQVGIPAVSDLAE
-58 LGHGA
+58 LGQGA
-63 TARRVGLSELIGL
+63 TARRVGLTELIDL
-76 ASEPPAEIE
+76 AHEPPPGLEP
-85 LGGTARATFAII
+85 GGSARATFAVLD
-97 QLASR
+97 LAQR
-102 SVTEGLLHP
+102 SVSEGLLHP
-111 QLQHGGRT
+111 QLQYGGRA
-119 WLAYWGATIDD
+119 WLAYWGATIDE
-130 SVQQALDAVAAALP
+130 SVQEALDLIAAAMP
-144 AICADAFDGDAEA
+144 PVCAGAFDGDADA

-167 DQIARDRLGTAGIR
+167 DQVARDRLRAAGVR
-181 LGNRSMRTRPSAPE
+181 LGNRLIRNRPSAPE
-195 VFLEGLTSSDPE
+195 LFLDGLTSTEPE
-207 LPLHAGLGALERRL
+207 LPPHAGLGALERRL

-242 LDERTEPSDDGS
+242 LDEREEPEADGS
-254 TPLVLE
+254 SAVALE
-260 LWLQAADDPTLSLPT
+260 LWLQAADDPTLVLPT
-275 SLLYD
+275 SLLHD

-302 GLIEPVLQAG
+302 GLIEPVLAEG
-312 SLAFDPVTPT
+312 GLAFDPLEPT
-322 AIELSDDD
+322 TVVLGDDD

-345 GVPVLLPRNWVT
+345 GVPVLLPRNWV
-357 SASKLRV
+357 SSSSRLRV
-364 NLVATSVANR
+364 NLMATSVPGR
-374 SSGLLG
+374 SSGLL
-380 TEALA
+380 TTDALA

-390 LAIGDT
+390 LAIGET
-396 TLTEEELIEL
+396 TLTEAELAEL

-416 QGRWHALRRSEVERA
+416 QGRWHALRRSEVEKA
-431 LKFLD
+431 LQFLD
-436 RRGEGSVVDLVRAV
+436 RRREGSVVDLVRAV
-450 SGIEVE
+450 SGVELE

-468 DGLGAILSGGDERH
+468 EALGALLSGGDERRY
-482 FEPLATPSAMTLPL
+482 EPLGTPAAMTQPL
-496 FPFQAR
+496 FPFQER

-509 LGDLGIGA
+509 LGDMGIGA

-532 AMLSSER
+532 AMLTSER

-564 EIERFAPTLR
+564 EIERFAPSLR

-585 GDELLQVSRESDV
+585 GDELADVAHASDV
-598 MITSYDIATRDID
+598 VITSYDIATRDVD
-611 ALAKIAW
+611 TLATVRW
-618 DRLILDEAQD
+618 DRLLLDEAQD

-638 ALRRINARRML
+638 ALRRLDARRTL

-677 RERFQRTL
+677 RERFQRTF
-685 ARPIEAHGDSRALE
+685 ARPIEAHGDSRSLE

-723 PEITVTKEYCSLTV
+723 PEITVTKEYCRLTL
-737 EQASLYQATVDRWM
+737 EQASLYRATVDRWM
-751 PRIEEHERS
+751 PRIEEHEKS

-771 SQLKQVCNHPEMLL
+771 SQLKQVCNHPEMVL
-785 ATGRPLQG
+785 ATGRPLAG

-801 VELLEAMPADDKAL
+801 VELLEAMPREDKAL
-815 VFTQYPGFDRLVPHL
+815 VFTQYPGFDRIVPHL

-845 PARARDELVESFSRP
+845 PARQRDELVAAFSEP

-962 VALSP
+962 VALSDT
-967 SAVEEAA
+967 SVEEAA

>member
-1 LVSAPE
+1 VSAAEPLILDAVPE
-7 LIHVEPS
+7 RP
-14 LEPATL
+14 TL
-20 EVLWQQDVG
+20 EVLWQQDVS
-29 ATVVVRGHDGSLSAG
+29 ANLLTRGGDGSLSAG
-44 GLDIGIPAVSDLAE
+44 DLTVGIPAVSDLAE

-63 TARRVGLSELIGL
+63 SARRVGLEELIEL
-76 ASEPPAEIE
+76 AASPPADLE
-85 LGGTARATFAII
+85 LGGSARATFALIE
-97 QLASR
+97 LAAR

-119 WLAYWGATIDD
+119 WLAYWGATIDE
-130 SVQQALDAVAAALP
+130 SVQGTLDAIAAALP
-144 AICADAFDGDAEA
+144 AACADAFEGDPDA

-167 DQIARDRLGTAGIR
+167 DQIARDRLAAAGVR
-181 LGNRSMRTRPSAPE
+181 LGNRLMRARPSAPE
-195 VFLEGLTSSDPE
+195 VFLDGLTSADPE

-221 TDWVDR
+221 TDWVDQ
-227 GLERRSSAPWLLSLR
+227 GLERRSSAPWLLSLH
-242 LDERTEPSDDGS
+242 LDERDIDESDGS
-254 TPLVLE
+254 SALVLE
-260 LWLQAADDPTLSLPT
+260 LWLQAADDPTLALPV
-275 SLLYD
+275 SLLHD
-280 GGDAVFGF
+280 GGDAIFGF
-288 LRSADPRIAVHRQL
+288 LRAADPRIAVQRQL
-302 GLIEPVLQAG
+302 GLIEPVLGAG
-312 SLAFDPVTPT
+312 GITFGST
-322 AIELSDDD
+322 APSSIELSDDD

-364 NLVATSVANR
+364 NLTATSVANR

-380 TEALA
+380 TNTLA

-390 LAIGDT
+390 LAIGDA
-396 TLTEEELIEL
+396 TLTEEELVEL

-431 LKFLD
+431 LKFLE
-436 RRGEGSVVDLVRAV
+436 RRSEGSVVDLVRAV
-450 SGIEVE
+450 SGIDVE
-456 DAGLELGEVTLD
+456 DAGLELGEVTID
-468 DGLGAILSGGDERH
+468 DRLGALLAGDDERT
-482 FEPLATPSAMTLPL
+482 FEPLDTPAAMTLPL

-532 AMLSSER
+532 AMLTSER
-539 EQFGAEAFGPT
+539 AQFGDDAFGPT

-574 VHLHHGGERLT
+574 VHLHHGGERLS
-585 GDELLQVSRESDV
+585 GDELALVALESDV
-598 MITSYDIATRDID
+598 VITSYDITTRDVD
-611 ALAKIAW
+611 ALARVAW

-628 VKNPATKRAR
+628 VKNPTTKRAR
-638 ALRRINARRML
+638 AIRRLSARRTL

-677 RERFQRTL
+677 RERFQRTF
-685 ARPIEAHGDSRALE
+685 ARPIEARRDARALE

-723 PEITVTKEYCSLTV
+723 PAITVTKEYCRLTL
-737 EQASLYQATVDRWM
+737 EQASLYRATVDRWM

-771 SQLKQVCNHPEMLL
+771 GQLKQVCNHPEMVL
-785 ATGRPLQG
+785 ATGRPLAG

-830 HERLGREIG
+830 GRRLGREIG

-845 PARARDELVESFSRP
+845 QARQRDELVASFSDP
-860 GGPSVL
+860 AGPSVL

-935 RELAEKVVAGR
+935 RELAEQVVAGR

-967 SAVEEAA
+967 AAIEDAA

>member
-1 LVSAPE
+1 MSAPE
-7 LIHVEPS
+7 LIPVEPS

-20 EVLWQQDVG
+20 EILWQQDVG

-44 GLDIGIPAVSDLAE
+44 GLDFGIPAVSDLAE

-63 TARRVGLSELIGL
+63 TARRVGLSELIEL
-76 ASEPPAEIE
+76 ANEPPAEIE
-85 LGGTARATFAII
+85 LGGTAQATFAVI
-97 QLASR
+97 QLALR

-119 WLAYWGATIDD
+119 WLAYWGATIDE
-130 SVQQALDAVAAALP
+130 SVQQMLADVAAALP
-144 AICADAFDGDAEA
+144 SICADAFDGDADA

-167 DQIARDRLGTAGIR
+167 DQIARDRLGAAGIR
-181 LGNRSMRTRPSAPE
+181 LGNRSMRARPSAPE
-195 VFLEGLTSSDPE
+195 VFLDGLTSDDPE
-207 LPLHAGLGALERRL
+207 LPLHGGLGALERRL

-242 LDERTEPSDDGS
+242 LDERGEPSESGS

-302 GLIEPVLQAG
+302 GLIEPVLAG
-312 SLAFDPVTPT
+312 GGLAFDTAAPT
-322 AIELSDDD
+322 AVELSDDD
-330 VRFVLRT
+330 VRYVLRT

-364 NLVATSVANR
+364 NLTATSVANR

-380 TEALA
+380 TDALA
-385 RFDWK
+385 QFEWK
-390 LAIGDT
+390 LAVGDT

-436 RRGEGSVVDLVRAV
+436 RRREGSVVDLVRAV

-468 DGLGAILSGGDERH
+468 DGLGALLAGGDERG
-482 FEPLATPSAMTLPL
+482 FEPLGTPSTMTLPL

-532 AMLSSER
+532 AMLTSER
-539 EQFGAEAFGPT
+539 EQFGVDAFGPT

-564 EIERFAPTLR
+564 EVERFAPGLR
-574 VHLHHGGERLT
+574 VHLHHGGERLS
-585 GDELLQVSRESDV
+585 GEELLRVARASDV
-598 MITSYDIATRDID
+598 VITSYDIATRDID
-611 ALAKIAW
+611 ALATVAW

-638 ALRRINARRML
+638 ALRRLDARRML

-677 RERFQRTL
+677 RERFQRTF
-685 ARPIEAHGDSRALE
+685 ARPIEARSDSRALE

-723 PEITVTKEYCSLTV
+723 PEITVTKEYCRLTL
-737 EQASLYQATVDRWM
+737 EQASLYRATVDRWM

-785 ATGRPLQG
+785 ATGRPLEG

-845 PARARDELVESFSRP
+845 PARARDELVASFSDS

-967 SAVEEAA
+967 SAIEEAA

>member
-1 LVSAPE
+1 
-7 LIHVEPS
+7 
-14 LEPATL
+14 
-20 EVLWQQDVG
+20 
-29 ATVVVRGHDGSLSAG
+29 
-44 GLDIGIPAVSDLAE
+44 
-58 LGHGA
+58 
-63 TARRVGLSELIGL
+63 
-76 ASEPPAEIE
+76 
-85 LGGTARATFAII
+85 
-97 QLASR
+97 
-102 SVTEGLLHP
+102 
-111 QLQHGGRT
+111 
-119 WLAYWGATIDD
+119 
-130 SVQQALDAVAAALP
+130 
-144 AICADAFDGDAEA
+144 
-157 LVHDLYACAV
+157 
-167 DQIARDRLGTAGIR
+167 
-181 LGNRSMRTRPSAPE
+181 
-195 VFLEGLTSSDPE
+195 
-207 LPLHAGLGALERRL
+207 
-221 TDWVDR
+221 
-227 GLERRSSAPWLLSLR
+227 
-242 LDERTEPSDDGS
+242 
-254 TPLVLE
+254 
-260 LWLQAADDPTLSLPT
+260 
-275 SLLYD
+275 
-280 GGDAVFGF
+280 
-288 LRSADPRIAVHRQL
+288 
-302 GLIEPVLQAG
+302 
-312 SLAFDPVTPT
+312 
-322 AIELSDDD
+322 
-330 VRFVLRT
+330 
-337 AIPRLEEI
+337 
-345 GVPVLLPRNWVT
+345 
-357 SASKLRV
+357 
-364 NLVATSVANR
+364 
-374 SSGLLG
+374 
-380 TEALA
+380 
-385 RFDWK
+385 
-390 LAIGDT
+390 
-396 TLTEEELIEL
+396 
-406 AAAKEPLIRI
+406 
-416 QGRWHALRRSEVERA
+416 
-431 LKFLD
+431 
-436 RRGEGSVVDLVRAV
+436 
-450 SGIEVE
+450 
-456 DAGLELGEVTLD
+456 
-468 DGLGAILSGGDERH
+468 
-482 FEPLATPSAMTLPL
+482 MTQPL
-496 FPFQAR
+496 FPFQER

-532 AMLSSER
+532 AMLTSER
-539 EQFGAEAFGPT
+539 EQFGADAFGPT

-564 EIERFAPTLR
+564 EIERFAPSLR
-574 VHLHHGGERLT
+574 VHVHHGGERLS
-585 GDELLQVSRESDV
+585 GAELDRRRPLERRRHHLVRHRH
-598 MITSYDIATRDID
+598 ARHRR
-611 ALAKIAW
+611 ARGRPW
-618 DRLILDEAQD
+618 DRLLLDEAQD

-638 ALRRINARRML
+638 ALRRLDARRTL

-677 RERFQRTL
+677 RERFQRSF
-685 ARPIEAHGDSRALE
+685 ARPIEANGDTRALE

-723 PEITVTKEYCSLTV
+723 PKITVTKEYCRLTL

-771 SQLKQVCNHPEMLL
+771 SQLKQVCNHPEMVL
-785 ATGRPLQG
+785 ATGRPLAG

-801 VELLEAMPADDKAL
+801 VELLEAMPRDDKAL

-845 PARARDELVESFSRP
+845 PARQRDELVASFSAP
-860 GGPSVL
+860 DGPSVL

-962 VALSP
+962 VSLSDTARRGGGMTVLERGAPDLRRTATTIASGAGPGPAGSRPRSSRTRARRAP
-967 SAVEEAA
+967 SAAGSSPAPGHVHSVSVARGRDHRAGDRLGGRRVPGRRSRPTPSALASGRP